1 MLYAAAPGGAFDNG
15 STEMSS
21 HVAAGDQVTAG
32 LDRRTELK
40 EFLRSRRA
48 RLKPGDV
55 GLPSHGRRRVPGLRR
70 EELAQLAGVSYAY
83 YARLEQ
89 GYGETMSAEVL
100 DAVARALHLNEEE
113 REHLVRLAQPERQSA
128 TPAAPPP
135 QRLRAGVRHLL
146 DALGVPAYVVDR
158 RLDILGWNRLAT
170 AVFGDWGL
178 LPPAERNVAR
188 LAFLSPEARERFAD
202 PDSTALE
209 VARALRMNAGKSP
222 GDPHF
227 SSLIR
232 ELSHRSEEFRRLW
245 ARHEVSCGT
254 AGATVRMRHPLVGEF
269 DLVHEP
275 MALPGG
281 PPMRLVTYHAEPGSR
296 SAEALRT
303 LTCREREPLS

>member
-1 MLYAAAPGGAFDNG
+1 
-15 STEMSS
+15 MSS
-21 HVAAGDQVTAG
+21 HVAPGDQETSG
-32 LDRRTELK
+32 LDRRGELR

-48 RLKPGDV
+48 RLKPEDV
-55 GLPSHGRRRVPGLRR
+55 GLPSYGRRRVPGLRR

-100 DAVARALHLNEEE
+100 DAVARALHLTVEE

-128 TPAAPPP
+128 THATPP
-135 QRLRAGVRHLL
+135 QERLRPGVQHLL

-158 RLDILGWNRLAT
+158 RLDILGWNRLTT

-178 LPPAERNVAR
+178 LPPGERNAAR
-188 LAFLSPEARERFAD
+188 LAFLSSEARERFAD
-202 PDSTALE
+202 ADSNALRI
-209 VARALRMNAGKSP
+209 ARALRMNAAKSP

-232 ELSHRSEEFRRLW
+232 ELSQKSEDFRQLW

-254 AGATVRMRHPLVGEF
+254 VGETVRVRHPLVGEF

-281 PPMRLVTYHAEPGSR
+281 APMRLVTYHAEPGSR
-296 SAEALRT
+296 SEEALRM
-303 LTCREREPLS
+303 LASWEMEPLR

>member
-1 MLYAAAPGGAFDNG
+1 
-15 STEMSS
+15 MSS
-21 HVAAGDQVTAG
+21 HATSG

-48 RLKPGDV
+48 RLRPEDV
-55 GLPSHGRRRVPGLRR
+55 GLPSYGRRRVPGLRR

-100 DAVARALHLNEEE
+100 DAIARALHLNDEE

-128 TPAAPPP
+128 AQAPPP
-135 QRLRAGVRHLL
+135 QQRLRPSVRHLL

-158 RLDILGWNRLAT
+158 RLDILGWNRLAA

-178 LPPAERNVAR
+178 LPPEERNAAR
-188 LAFLSPEARERFAD
+188 LAFLSSEARERFAD
-202 PDSTALE
+202 PGSTALR

-227 SSLIR
+227 SSLIQ
-232 ELSHRSEEFRRLW
+232 ELSQQSEEFRQLW

-254 AGATVRMRHPLVGEF
+254 VGETVRMRHPLVGEF

-275 MALPGG
+275 MALHGG
-281 PPMRLVTYHAEPGSR
+281 APMRLVTYHAEPGSR
-296 SAEALRT
+296 SEEALRM
-303 LTCREREPLS
+303 LASWEMEPLR